1 MPKTDQPWEQWYTVE
16 NEHFHAHQRDTKST
30 WWVGAA
36 SFSVA
41 LAKAT
46 VCQARYG
53 GFWGVVPCRNTK
65 CVGELRHVSPL
76 KKG

>member
-1 MPKTDQPWEQWYTVE
+1 MET
-16 NEHFHAHQRDTKST
+16 EHFHAHNRDTRST

-46 VCQARYG
+46 VCQAKYG
-53 GFWGVVPCRNTK
+53 GFWGVISCRNTK
-65 CVGELRHVSPL
+65 CVGELDTYHP
-76 KKG
+76 